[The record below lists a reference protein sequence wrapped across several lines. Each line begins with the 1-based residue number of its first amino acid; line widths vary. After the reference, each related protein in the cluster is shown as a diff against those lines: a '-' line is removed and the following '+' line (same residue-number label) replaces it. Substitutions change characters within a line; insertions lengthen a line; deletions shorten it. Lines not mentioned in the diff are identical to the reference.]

1 MRAVALCVHLGSM
14 RQLPLQM
21 SAPVVPLGRRMATRT
36 HQLRARSVTRDS
48 LLRKGKLD
56 HVHLVQLVSLLQQLV
71 APALLCAIH
80 VQLASMPPMAPP
92 AAHSARPARLTMTSM
107 RRRHAHSVGAEHSLD
122 VVRQHA
128 WSVCRVRWTWT
139 VTHRHHAS
147 HARQGST
154 GRARVDWTVQLASR
168 VRLDEQMLTV
178 TARQGV

>member
-1 MRAVALCVHLGSM
+1 MRAVVLCVHLGSM

-21 SAPVVPLGRRMATRT
+21 SAPIVPLGRRMATPT
-36 HQLRARSVTRDS
+36 HQPRARSVLRDS

-56 HVHLVQLVSLLQQLV
+56 HVRRVQLVSSEPVLQ
-71 APALLCAIH
+71 APVLLCAPH
-80 VQLASMPPMAPP
+80 AALASMPPMDLP

-107 RRRHAHSVGAEHSLD
+107 RRHHAHSVGAERSLD

-128 WSVCRVRWTWT
+128 LSVCRVRWTWT
-139 VTHRHHAS
+139 VTHRRHAS

-168 VRLDEQMLTV
+168 VRLDEQMPTE